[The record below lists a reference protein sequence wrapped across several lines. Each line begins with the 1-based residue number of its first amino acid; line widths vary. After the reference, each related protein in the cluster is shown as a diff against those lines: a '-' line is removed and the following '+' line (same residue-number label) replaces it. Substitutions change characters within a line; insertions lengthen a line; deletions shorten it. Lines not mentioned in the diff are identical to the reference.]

1 MDGLSTT
8 SAGSTA
14 APVISVCIVTRGRS
28 DQLDA
33 CLASLDAQADAPAWE
48 LRLLADGDTSVEAQV
63 RERFPDAAVGV
74 FRDARPGG
82 ARNFL
87 LGDAQG
93 EVLLFLDDDVVVEP
107 HLFRHLADLVA
118 AHPEVSVFGGPN
130 VTPPRS
136 SRFQTVQGA
145 VLGSLVGA
153 GPVRRRY
160 GPHPLGAAD
169 ERWFTL
175 CNLAVRRVA
184 MRPFSD
190 VLVCAEENEVLD
202 CLARDGHR
210 MLYDPELVAY
220 HDRRPT
226 YGGFVR
232 QMVKYGRGRGQLIVR
247 RPTSLR
253 PAFLAPSALLAYLVL
268 LPLLA
273 AILGP
278 QAALPLVLYSAAV
291 LAEAVKVT
299 VTLRQPRSLP
309 LAVLL
314 IATLHASYGVGVVLG
329 VLGPTR
335 TTSGAR
341 AEWSQIPEE
350 ALDAPLS

>member
-1 MDGLSTT
+1 MTELSAT
-8 SAGSTA
+8 AGSA
-14 APVISVCIVTRGRS
+14 NEPVLSVCIVTRGRS
-28 DQLDA
+28 DHLDA
-33 CLASLDAQADAPAWE
+33 CLASLDAQVDAPEWE
-48 LRLLADGDTSVEAQV
+48 LRLLADGDRSVEALV

-87 LGDAQG
+87 LGDARG

-118 AHPEVSVFGGPN
+118 AHPEVTVFGGPN

-160 GPHPLGAAD
+160 GPHPQGVAD

-175 CNLAVRRVA
+175 CNLAVRRAA

-190 VLVCAEENEVLD
+190 ELVCAEENDVLAA
-202 CLARDGHR
+202 LARDGHL
-210 MLYDPELVAY
+210 MLYDPGLVAY
-220 HDRRPT
+220 HERRPT
-226 YGGFVR
+226 YAGFVR
-232 QMVKYGRGRGQLIVR
+232 QMVKYGRGRGQLLQR
-247 RPTSLR
+247 RPSSLR
-253 PAFLAPSALLAYLVL
+253 PAFLVPSALLAYLVV
-268 LPLLA
+268 LPLLVGA
-273 AILGP
+273 GGP
-278 QAALPLVLYSAAV
+278 RAALPLAVYAAAV
-291 LAEAVKVT
+291 LAEATKVA
-299 VTLRQPRSLP
+299 VTLRRLRSLP

-314 IATLHASYGVGVVLG
+314 IPTLHACYGLGVVLG

-335 TTSGAR
+335 TLSGAR
-341 AEWSQIPEE
+341 VEWSPISEDP
-350 ALDAPLS
+350 LDAPVG

>member
-1 MDGLSTT
+1 MDALSTT
-8 SAGSTA
+8 SAGSTGSPA
-14 APVISVCIVTRGRS
+14 ISVCIVTRGRS
-28 DQLDA
+28 AHLEA
-33 CLASLDAQADAPAWE
+33 CLASLEAQVDAPDWE
-48 LRLLADGDTSVEAQV
+48 LRLLADGDTSVEGLV
-63 RERFPDAAVGV
+63 RERFPSAAVGV

-87 LGDAQG
+87 LGDARG

-118 AHPEVSVFGGPN
+118 AHPEVTVFGGPN
-130 VTPPRS
+130 ITPPRS

-190 VLVCAEENEVLD
+190 ELVCAEENDVLAG
-202 CLARDGHR
+202 LARDGHR
-210 MLYDPELVAY
+210 MLYDPALLAFHE
-220 HDRRPT
+220 RRST
-226 YGGFVR
+226 FGGFAR
-232 QMVKYGRGRGQLIVR
+232 QMVKYGRGRGQLIQR
-247 RPTSLR
+247 RPASLR
-253 PAFLAPSALLAYLVL
+253 PAFLAPSALLIYLVM
-268 LPLLA
+268 LPLL
-273 AILGP
+273 LGVAGP
-278 QAALPLVLYSAAV
+278 RAALPLAVYAAAV
-291 LAEAVKVT
+291 VAEAAKVAS
-299 VTLRQPRSLP
+299 TLRQPSSVP

-314 IATLHASYGVGVVLG
+314 IPTLHVCYGLGVIAG
-329 VLGPTR
+329 VLGPTHA
-335 TTSGAR
+335 TSDPQV
-341 AEWSQIPEE
+341 EWS
-350 ALDAPLS
+350 LDAENTVERSVR